1 MAINTLEFAGLLQTS
16 LDKQVEAEATTGWME
31 LNASKVRYSGG
42 DEVKIPKLSMDGLA
56 DYDRDKGFKQGSVS
70 LTWETR
76 KLTQDRAKT
85 FMLDSMDIDETAF
98 VANAAAVMSEFQRR
112 EVIPE
117 IDAYRYSSIAAQAET
132 AGAVTAG
139 YTPAAATILSKIR
152 EDIYKIYD
160 KAGEIPLIITIS
172 MPIRA
177 ILEGA
182 SEITHRLDVGDFKH
196 GEITTRV
203 KMLDGIPILPVPSAR
218 MKTKYVFNDGETAG
232 PPDQTKGGFTAA
244 TGAKDINWII
254 SSANAV
260 IAVSKTDK
268 TRVFSP
274 DENQTADAWK
284 LDYRKYHDLWILDN
298 QFDKIRV
305 NTK

>member
-1 MAINTLEFAGLLQTS
+1 MAINTLEFAGLLQTQ

-31 LNASKVRYSGG
+31 LNASKVLYSGG

-160 KAGEIPLIITIS
+160 KAGEIPLILTIS

-254 SSANAV
+254 SSADAV

-298 QFDKIRV
+298 QFDTIRV

>member
-1 MAINTLEFAGLLQTS
+1 MAINTLEFAGLLQTQ

-31 LNASKVRYSGG
+31 LNASKVLYSGG

-160 KAGEIPLIITIS
+160 KAGEIPLILTIS

-254 SSANAV
+254 SSADAV

>member
-254 SSANAV
+254 SSADAV

-274 DENQTADAWK
+274 DENQVADAWK

>member
-1 MAINTLEFAGLLQTS
+1 
-16 LDKQVEAEATTGWME
+16 
-31 LNASKVRYSGG
+31 
-42 DEVKIPKLSMDGLA
+42 
-56 DYDRDKGFKQGSVS
+56 
-70 LTWETR
+70 
-76 KLTQDRAKT
+76 
-85 FMLDSMDIDETAF
+85 
-98 VANAAAVMSEFQRR
+98 
-112 EVIPE
+112 
-117 IDAYRYSSIAAQAET
+117 
-132 AGAVTAG
+132 
-139 YTPAAATILSKIR
+139 
-152 EDIYKIYD
+152 
-160 KAGEIPLIITIS
+160 

-254 SSANAV
+254 SSADAV